1 MPHARLAPP
10 ALLALALASVAP
22 QARAVDAT
30 TLGVGIADSHD
41 GESTRVIEGSFRWK
55 SDGSIKLIDEYELLV
70 GHIDDRP
77 LPALGRDVIYV
88 GFGTRKNFG
97 RWFLGGG
104 IAAVDN
110 TSEALSSWY
119 QFVTT
124 GGVKLG
130 ERASLTLRHLSNSG
144 FRGRNRGE
152 TFINLGW
159 EW

>member
-1 MPHARLAPP
+1 MPYTRLATP
-10 ALLALALASVAP
+10 ALLALALAAFAP
-22 QARAVDAT
+22 QAQAVDAA
-30 TLGVGIADSHD
+30 TLGVGVADSHD
-41 GESTRVIEGSFRWK
+41 GESTRIIEASFRWK

-77 LPALGRDVIYV
+77 LPLLDRDVVYV

-97 RWFLGGG
+97 RWYIGFAA
-104 IAAVDN
+104 AAVDN

-119 QFVTT
+119 QFVST

-130 ERASLTLRHLSNSG
+130 DRVSLTLRHISNSG

-152 TFINLGW
+152 TFLNLGW